1 MSCPVALYTAAS
13 TSERIAFNTLNRATG
28 NRVRRE
34 FIDSETG
41 EPVEK
46 DDQVKGYE
54 TENGHYIVVDPE
66 EVAAAVPNSDKT
78 LTIESF
84 IPCSDIDTM
93 YFDKPYY
100 LTPDKMG
107 KEAYVLLREGMKK
120 AKVVVIARTVLFRRL
135 RTVLIRPHGKGLIAS
150 TLNFD
155 YEVRSSQEAFE
166 DQPDVKSDPEL
177 LEIAE
182 LIIEKKDGSFDV
194 STFDDRYE
202 EAVKEENEVKGY
214 ARGESDYIILEDDEL
229 ENVALDSTRTID
241 ISTFTP
247 RDTIEWIWLDTP
259 YYLSPS
265 EKVAQEAFA
274 VIRDAMAS
282 QDMVGISRLVI
293 SRRERA
299 VMLEPR
305 GKGIVLWTLRYRDEV
320 RDEDSYFD
328 SITDEKPDADMMP
341 LIQKLIKK
349 QTKPWDAKMVVD
361 PVQDRLLD
369 IIKAKKKQHKKPAR
383 GKTRAPASPSK
394 PSNVINIMD
403 ALKKSV
409 AAETRVK

>member
-1 MSCPVALYTAAS
+1 MAVRPYWKGHLKLSLVNCAVQMMPA
-13 TSERIAFNTLNRATG
+13 TSESEKVRFHTLNRITQ
-28 NRVRRE
+28 NRVVSHYM
-34 FIDSETG
+34 DSVTG
-41 EPVEK
+41 K
-46 DDQVKGYE
+46 D
-54 TENGHYIVVDPE
+54 
-66 EVAAAVPNSDKT
+66 
-78 LTIESF
+78 
-84 IPCSDIDTM
+84 
-93 YFDKPYY
+93 
-100 LTPDKMG
+100 
-107 KEAYVLLREGMKK
+107 
-120 AKVVVIARTVLFRRL
+120 
-135 RTVLIRPHGKGLIAS
+135 
-150 TLNFD
+150 
-155 YEVRSSQEAFE
+155 
-166 DQPDVKSDPEL
+166 
-177 LEIAE
+177 
-182 LIIEKKDGSFDV
+182 
-194 STFDDRYE
+194 
-202 EAVKEENEVKGY
+202 VKEENEVKGY
-214 ARGESDYIILEDDEL
+214 ARGENDYIILEDDEL

-383 GKTRAPASPSK
+383 GKTTAPASPSK

-409 AAETRVK
+409 AAETRAK